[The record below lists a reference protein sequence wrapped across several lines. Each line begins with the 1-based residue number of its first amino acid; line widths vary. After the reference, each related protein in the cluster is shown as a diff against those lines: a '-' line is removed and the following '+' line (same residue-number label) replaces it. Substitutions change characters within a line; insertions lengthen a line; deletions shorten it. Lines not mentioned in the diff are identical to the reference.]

1 MLPNIEKAFQIA
13 KVTGVDV
20 ILKRNEVSW
29 LLKRIKELK
38 QQNEE
43 YVQIIDEL
51 ARKVKE
57 DE

>member
-51 ARKVKE
+51 ARKGKRR
-57 DE
+57 

>member
-51 ARKVKE
+51 ARKVPPE
-57 DE
+57 